1 MLADKIAYYEEQK
14 AMLHN
19 TPVSY
24 KRQFPFLKEVDA
36 LALANTQ
43 LHLERA
49 YKNFFR
55 RKESG
60 FPKFK
65 SKHRGTKAYTTNVVN
80 GNIKL
85 SGRHLKLP
93 KLTPIRIRIHRDN
106 PDGYILKSVTVSCE
120 ASGSYYASLLF
131 QYENQ
136 VVEQQG
142 HLEKV
147 VGIDFPI
154 AKKEAGTMGNKSGKL
169 EKCMR
174 RSGIRERIS
183 SIS

>member
-43 LHLERA
+43 LLGKS

-93 KLTPIRIRIHRDN
+93 KLTPIRIRIHRDI
-106 PDGYILKSVTVSCE
+106 PDGYILKSVSRKLR

-131 QYENQ
+131 QY
-136 VVEQQG
+136 
-142 HLEKV
+142 
-147 VGIDFPI
+147 
-154 AKKEAGTMGNKSGKL
+154 
-169 EKCMR
+169 
-174 RSGIRERIS
+174 
-183 SIS
+183 